1 MKIAKLDLPDSAIEF
16 LHSQGFEKLYPPQAD
31 SVKSGL
37 MDGKNILVSA
47 PTASGKTLIA
57 MLAMLS
63 HLSKNNS
70 DNNNDDSNHNGIGK
84 KVIYLSPLRALA
96 AEKFTEFKKLEKISL
111 GKKIKVGISTGDFEN
126 LEKNLE
132 KNNILIL
139 TNEKMDSI
147 IRHGAEWIEDI
158 GLVISDEVHLI
169 GDESR
174 GPTLEMILT
183 QLKLLE
189 TKPQIVGL
197 SATITNS
204 EELSDWLGCNL
215 VKNDWRPVPLSE
227 GVCDG
232 GEVTM
237 SDGKTFEVERSIRGT
252 PIDLGVQSVK
262 EGGQSLVFAETRTR
276 SKSLATK
283 AADAVS
289 QVLEKKDLKNLEKT
303 SKKIMSENE
312 HTELVKTLALLIKK
326 GVAFHHAG
334 LNQNCRGTVETE
346 FRKGTIKLLSST
358 PTLAAG
364 VNLPARRVVISN
376 INRYNAKVGAN
387 RPISILEYKQ
397 LCGRAGRPQYDDYGE
412 SIIVGNG
419 NTEDLIDYYINGE
432 PEPIISKITDDKSL
446 RTHVLS
452 VVVTNPGIKKDDI
465 LEFFLQTLGG
475 MQSRKPTI
483 KFAIDISLRF
493 LSSEYLIVKKGER
506 YAATEFGKKTS
517 MLYIDPLTATSF
529 RDAVENVSPDGKHTF
544 GFLHLISKCDEFF
557 PKFSLR
563 NKDYG
568 AASVLIENNSSELL
582 ESISEYDCSRSLLA
596 LNAWITESSEL
607 SLSDNLGIESGD
619 MHRMAETANWLSY
632 CLREISK
639 HVERA
644 DLLDELDNLRKRIVY
659 GIREELLDLVRVKGI
674 GRVRARILYKNNIRN
689 LDDLA
694 KIPVNKLAEIDK
706 IGSTIADNIKTELRR
721 IRY

>member
-1 MKIAKLDLPDSAIEF
+1 MKIEKLDLPDTAIEF
-16 LHSQGFEKLYPPQAD
+16 LKSQGYEKLYPPQAD

-37 MDGKNILVSA
+37 LDGKSILVSA

-57 MLAMLS
+57 MLAIIS
-63 HLSKNNS
+63 YLSKNN
-70 DNNNDDSNHNGIGK
+70 G

-96 AEKFTEFKKLEKISL
+96 TEKFSEFKKLEKVAL
-111 GKKIKVGISTGDFEN
+111 GKKVKVGISTGDYEN
-126 LEKNLE
+126 IEKNLE
-132 KNNILIL
+132 KSNVLIL

-147 IRHGAEWIEDI
+147 IRHGAEWVEEI
-158 GLVISDEVHLI
+158 GLVIADEVHLI
-169 GDESR
+169 GDENR
-174 GPTLEMILT
+174 GPTLEMVLT

-189 TKPQIVGL
+189 TNPQIVGL

-204 EELSDWLGCNL
+204 DEIADWLGCKL
-215 VKNDWRPVPLSE
+215 VKNDWRPVPLTE
-227 GVCDG
+227 GVCDA
-232 GEVTM
+232 GEITM
-237 SDGKTFEVERSIRGT
+237 NDGKVFSVERSLCGT

-262 EGGQSLVFAETRTR
+262 EGGQSLVFAETRNR

-283 AADAVS
+283 AADAIS
-289 QVLEKKDLKNLEKT
+289 KILEKKDLTELEKT
-303 SKKIMSENE
+303 SKKILSENE
-312 HTELVKTLALLIKK
+312 HTELIKTLAFLVKK

-334 LNQNCRGTVETE
+334 LNQNCRETIETE

-376 INRYNAKVGAN
+376 VNRYNAKVGKN
-387 RPISILEYKQ
+387 MPISILEYKQ
-397 LCGRAGRPQYDDYGE
+397 LCGRAGRPQYDNYGE
-412 SIIVGNG
+412 AIIVGNG
-419 NTEDLIDYYINGE
+419 NTKDLMDYYINGE

-446 RTHVLS
+446 RTHILS
-452 VVVTNPGIKKDDI
+452 VVVTHPGIKKDEI
-465 LEFFLQTLGG
+465 LEFFMQTLGG
-475 MQSRKPTI
+475 LQSRKPTT

-493 LSSEYLIVKKGER
+493 LSSEHLIIKKGER

-517 MLYIDPLTATSF
+517 MLYIDPLTATYF
-529 RDAVENVSPDGKHTF
+529 RDSIKNISQERKHTF
-544 GFLHLISKCDEFF
+544 GFLHLITNCEEFF

-563 NKDYG
+563 QKDYES
-568 AASVLIENNSSELL
+568 ASLMIENNSSELL
-582 ESISEYDCSRSLLA
+582 EPISEYDCSRSLLA
-596 LNAWITESSEL
+596 LQAWITESSEL

-619 MHRMAETANWLSY
+619 MHRMTENANWLSY

-644 DLLDELDNLRKRIVY
+644 DLLEELGDLGKRIVY

-674 GRVRARILYKNNIRN
+674 GRVRSRILYKHGIKN

-706 IGSTIADNIKTELRR
+706 IGSTIADKIKSELRKV
-721 IRY
+721 RY

>member
-1 MKIAKLDLPDSAIEF
+1 MNIERLDLPYTAVDF
-16 LHSQGFEKLYPPQAD
+16 LKSQGFKKLYPPQAD

-37 MDGKNILVSA
+37 LDGQSVLISA

-57 MLAMLS
+57 ILAMLS
-63 HLSKNNS
+63 YISKNN
-70 DNNNDDSNHNGIGK
+70 G

-96 AEKFTEFKKLEKISL
+96 AEKFSEFKKLEKISL
-111 GKKIKVGISTGDFEN
+111 GNKVKVAISTGDFEN
-126 LEKNLE
+126 IEKNLE
-132 KNNILIL
+132 KSNVLIL

-147 IRHGAEWIEDI
+147 IRHNAEWIDEI

-169 GDESR
+169 GDENR

-183 QLKLLE
+183 QLKLLDS
-189 TKPQIVGL
+189 KPQIVGL

-204 EELSDWLGCNL
+204 DEIANWLGCKL

-237 SDGKTFEVERSIRGT
+237 SDGKTFEVESSLRGT
-252 PIDLGVQSVK
+252 PIDLGVQSVQQ
-262 EGGQSLVFAETRTR
+262 GGQSLVFAETRAR

-283 AADAVS
+283 AADVIS
-289 QVLEKKDLKNLEKT
+289 LMLEKKEITALEKI
-303 SKKIMSENE
+303 SKKILSENE
-312 HTELVKTLALLIKK
+312 HTELVKTLALLVKK

-334 LNQNCRGTVETE
+334 LNQKCRETIETE
-346 FRKGTIKLLSST
+346 FRKGLIKLLSST

-376 INRYNAKVGAN
+376 VNRYNAKVGAN

-419 NTEDLIDYYINGE
+419 NTRDIIDYYINGE
-432 PEPIISKITDDKSL
+432 PEPIVSKITDDKSL
-446 RTHVLS
+446 RTHILS
-452 VVVTNPGIKKDDI
+452 VIVTHPGIKKEEI

-475 MQSRKPTI
+475 LQSRKSTI

-493 LSSEYLIVKKGER
+493 LSSKYLIIKKGER

-517 MLYIDPLTATSF
+517 MLYIDPLTATYF
-529 RDAVENVSPDGKHTF
+529 RDSIENVSSKRQHTF
-544 GFLHLISKCDEFF
+544 GFLHLITNCEEFF

-563 NKDYG
+563 QKDYEL
-568 AASVLIENNSSELL
+568 ASLLIENNSSELL

-596 LNAWITESSEL
+596 LQSWITESTEL
-607 SLSDNLGIESGD
+607 SLSDSLGIESGD
-619 MHRMAETANWLSY
+619 MHRMTENADWLTY

-644 DLLDELDNLRKRIVY
+644 DLLEELDDLRKRIVY
-659 GIREELLDLVRVKGI
+659 GIKEELLDLVKVKGI
-674 GRVRARILYKNNIRN
+674 GRVRSRLLYKYGIKN
-689 LDDLA
+689 LDDLT

-721 IRY
+721 VR

>member
-1 MKIAKLDLPDSAIEF
+1 MNIAKLKLPEPAIEF
-16 LHSQGFEKLYPPQAD
+16 LKSQGFTKLYPPQAD

-37 MDGKNILVSA
+37 LDGKSILVSA

-63 HLSKNNS
+63 YISNNK
-70 DNNNDDSNHNGIGK
+70 G

-96 AEKFTEFKKLEKISL
+96 AEKFTEFKKLEKVTL
-111 GKKIKVGISTGDFEN
+111 GNKVKVAISTGDFEN
-126 LEKNLE
+126 IEKNLE
-132 KNNILIL
+132 KSNVLIL

-147 IRHGAEWIEDI
+147 IRHGAEWVDDI

-204 EELSDWLGCNL
+204 DEIADWLECKL

-227 GVCDG
+227 GVCDAG
-232 GEVTM
+232 QVTM
-237 SDGKTFEVERSIRGT
+237 SDGKIFEVERSLRGT
-252 PIDLGVQSVK
+252 PIDLGVQSVQQ
-262 EGGQSLVFAETRTR
+262 GGQSLVFAETRTR

-283 AADAVS
+283 AADAIS
-289 QVLEKKDLKNLEKT
+289 QILEKKEITTLEKA
-303 SKKIMSENE
+303 SKKILSENE
-312 HTELVKTLALLIKK
+312 HTEIVKTLATLVKK

-334 LNQNCRGTVETE
+334 LNQKCRETIETE

-419 NTEDLIDYYINGE
+419 NTEDLIEYYINGE
-432 PEPIISKITDDKSL
+432 PEPIVSKITDDKSL
-446 RTHVLS
+446 RTHILS
-452 VVVTNPGIKKDDI
+452 VIVTHPGIKKEEI

-475 MQSRKPTI
+475 LQSRKPTI

-493 LSSEYLIVKKGER
+493 LSSKFLIIKKGER

-517 MLYIDPLTATSF
+517 MLYIDPLTATYF
-529 RDAVENVSPDGKHTF
+529 RDSIENVSEEQKHTF
-544 GFLHLISKCDEFF
+544 GFLHLITNCEEFF

-563 NKDYG
+563 QRDYET
-568 AASVLIENNSSELL
+568 ASLMIENNSSQLL
-582 ESISEYDCSRSLLA
+582 EPISEYDCSRSLLA
-596 LNAWITESSEL
+596 LQSWITEFTEL
-607 SLSDNLGIESGD
+607 SLSDSLGIESGD
-619 MHRMAETANWLSY
+619 MHRMTENANWLSY

-644 DLLDELDNLRKRIVY
+644 DLLEELGDLRNRVVY

-674 GRVRARILYKNNIRN
+674 GRVRARILFKHGIKN
-689 LDDLA
+689 LDDLR

-706 IGSTIADNIKTELRR
+706 IGSTIADNIKAELRR
-721 IRY
+721 VR

>member
-1 MKIAKLDLPDSAIEF
+1 MNIEKLKLPESAIEF
-16 LHSQGFEKLYPPQAD
+16 LKSQGFTKLYPPQTD

-37 MDGKNILVSA
+37 LDGKSILVSA

-63 HLSKNNS
+63 YISNNK
-70 DNNNDDSNHNGIGK
+70 G

-96 AEKFTEFKKLEKISL
+96 AEKFTEFKKLEKVTL
-111 GKKIKVGISTGDFEN
+111 GNKVKVAISTGDFEN
-126 LEKNLE
+126 IEKNLE
-132 KNNILIL
+132 KSNMLIL

-147 IRHGAEWIEDI
+147 IRHGAEWVDDI

-189 TKPQIVGL
+189 TNPQIVGL

-204 EELSDWLGCNL
+204 DEIADWLECKL

-227 GVCDG
+227 GVCDAG
-232 GEVTM
+232 QVTM
-237 SDGKTFEVERSIRGT
+237 SDGQTFEVERSLRGT
-252 PIDLGVQSVK
+252 PIDLGVQSVQQ
-262 EGGQSLVFAETRTR
+262 GGQSLIFAETRTR

-283 AADAVS
+283 AADAIS
-289 QVLEKKDLKNLEKT
+289 QILEKKEITALEKT
-303 SKKIMSENE
+303 SKKILSENE
-312 HTELVKTLALLIKK
+312 HTEIVKTLATLVKK

-334 LNQNCRGTVETE
+334 LNQKCRETIETE
-346 FRKGTIKLLSST
+346 FRKGIIKLLSST

-364 VNLPARRVVISN
+364 INLPARRVVISN

-419 NTEDLIDYYINGE
+419 NTEDLIEYYINGE
-432 PEPIISKITDDKSL
+432 PEPIVSKITDDKSL
-446 RTHVLS
+446 RTHILS
-452 VVVTNPGIKKDDI
+452 VIVTHPGIKKEEI

-475 MQSRKPTI
+475 LQSRKPTI

-493 LSSEYLIVKKGER
+493 LSSKFLIIKKGER

-517 MLYIDPLTATSF
+517 MLYIDPLTATYF
-529 RDAVENVSPDGKHTF
+529 RDSIENVSEERKHTF
-544 GFLHLISKCDEFF
+544 GFLHMITNVQ
-557 PKFSLR
+557 SLF
-563 NKDYG
+563 
-568 AASVLIENNSSELL
+568 L
-582 ESISEYDCSRSLLA
+582 
-596 LNAWITESSEL
+596 
-607 SLSDNLGIESGD
+607 
-619 MHRMAETANWLSY
+619 
-632 CLREISK
+632 
-639 HVERA
+639 
-644 DLLDELDNLRKRIVY
+644 
-659 GIREELLDLVRVKGI
+659 
-674 GRVRARILYKNNIRN
+674 
-689 LDDLA
+689 
-694 KIPVNKLAEIDK
+694 
-706 IGSTIADNIKTELRR
+706 
-721 IRY
+721 

>member
-1 MKIAKLDLPDSAIEF
+1 MNVEKLKLSEPAIEF
-16 LHSQGFEKLYPPQAD
+16 LKSQGFTKLYPPQAD

-37 MDGKNILVSA
+37 LDGKSILVSA

-63 HLSKNNS
+63 FLSNNK
-70 DNNNDDSNHNGIGK
+70 G

-96 AEKFTEFKKLEKISL
+96 AEKFTEFKKLEKVAL
-111 GKKIKVGISTGDFEN
+111 GNKAKVAISTGDFEN
-126 LEKNLE
+126 IEKNLE
-132 KNNILIL
+132 KSNVLIL

-147 IRHGAEWIEDI
+147 IRHGAEWVDEI

-174 GPTLEMILT
+174 GPTLEMTLT

-204 EELSDWLGCNL
+204 DEIADWLECKL

-227 GVCDG
+227 GVCDEG
-232 GEVTM
+232 QVTM
-237 SDGKTFEVERSIRGT
+237 TDGKTFEVGRSLMGT
-252 PIDLGVQSVK
+252 PIDLAVQSVS

-283 AADAVS
+283 AADTVS
-289 QVLEKKDLKNLEKT
+289 KLLEKKEIAALEKT
-303 SKKIMSENE
+303 SKKLLSENE
-312 HTELVKTLALLIKK
+312 HTDLVKALATLVKK
-326 GVAFHHAG
+326 GVGFHHAG
-334 LNQNCRGTVETE
+334 LNQKCRETIEQE

-364 VNLPARRVVISN
+364 VNLPARRVVISSV
-376 INRYNAKVGAN
+376 NRYNAKVGGN

-397 LCGRAGRPQYDDYGE
+397 LCGRAGRPQYDDHGE

-419 NTEDLIDYYINGE
+419 NAEDLTDYYIHGE
-432 PEPIISKITDDKSL
+432 PEAIESKITDDKSL
-446 RTHVLS
+446 RTHILS
-452 VVVTNPGIKKDDI
+452 VIVTHPGIKKEEI

-475 MQSRKPTI
+475 LQSRKPTV

-493 LSSEYLIVKKGER
+493 LSSKSLIIKKGER

-517 MLYIDPLTATSF
+517 VLYIDPLSATYF
-529 RDAVENVSPDGKHTF
+529 RDSIENVSEERKHTF
-544 GFLHLISKCDEFF
+544 GFLHMITNCEEFF

-563 NKDYG
+563 QKDYET
-568 AASVLIENNSSELL
+568 ASLMIENNSSQLL
-582 ESISEYDCSRSLLA
+582 EPISEYDCSRSLLA
-596 LNAWITESSEL
+596 LQSWITESTEL
-607 SLSDNLGIESGD
+607 SLSDSLGIESGD
-619 MHRMAETANWLSY
+619 MHRMAENANWLSY

-644 DLLDELDNLRKRIVY
+644 DLLEELGDLRNRVIY

-674 GRVRARILYKNNIRN
+674 GRVRARILFKHGIKN
-689 LDDLA
+689 LDDLR
-694 KIPVNKLAEIDK
+694 KIPANKLAEIDK
-706 IGSTIADNIKTELRR
+706 IGSTIADNIKAELRKVR
-721 IRY
+721 

>member
-1 MKIAKLDLPDSAIEF
+1 MKIEKLDLPEPAIKF
-16 LHSQGFEKLYPPQAD
+16 LKSQGYEKLYPPQAD

-37 MDGKNILVSA
+37 LDGKSILVSA

-63 HLSKNNS
+63 YLSKNS
-70 DNNNDDSNHNGIGK
+70 GK
-84 KVIYLSPLRALA
+84 IIYLSPLRALA
-96 AEKFTEFKKLEKISL
+96 AEKFTEFKKLEKITM
-111 GKKIKVGISTGDFEN
+111 GKKIKAGISTGDFEN
-126 LEKNLE
+126 IEKNLE
-132 KNNILIL
+132 KSNILIL

-147 IRHGAEWIEDI
+147 IRHGTEWIDDI
-158 GLVISDEVHLI
+158 GLIISDEVHLI
-169 GDESR
+169 GDENR

-189 TKPQIVGL
+189 TNPQIVGL

-204 EELSDWLGCNL
+204 DEIANWLGCKL
-215 VKNDWRPVPLSE
+215 VQNDWRPVPLSE

-237 SDGKTFEVERSIRGT
+237 SDGKTFEVERSLRGT
-252 PIDLGVQSVK
+252 PIDLGVQSVH

-283 AADAVS
+283 AADVIS
-289 QVLEKKDLKNLEKT
+289 QMLEKNELKDLEKT
-303 SKKIMSENE
+303 SKKILSQNE
-312 HTELVKTLALLIKK
+312 HTEIVKTLATLVKK

-334 LNQNCRGTVETE
+334 LNQNCREIIETE

-397 LCGRAGRPQYDDYGE
+397 LCGRAGRPQYDKFGE

-419 NTEDLIDYYINGE
+419 NTDDLIDYYINGE
-432 PEPIISKITDDKSL
+432 PEPIVSTITDDKSL
-446 RTHVLS
+446 RTHILS
-452 VVVTNPGIKKDDI
+452 VIVTHPGIKKDGI
-465 LEFFLQTLGG
+465 LDFFLQTLGG
-475 MQSRKPTI
+475 LQSRKPTI

-493 LSSEYLIVKKGER
+493 LSNEYLIIKKGER

-517 MLYIDPLTATSF
+517 MLYIDPLTATHF
-529 RDAVENVSPDGKHTF
+529 RDAVENVSQDRKHTF
-544 GFLHLISKCDEFF
+544 GFLHLITSCEEFF

-563 NKDYG
+563 NKDYES
-568 AASVLIENNSSELL
+568 ASLLIENHSSELL
-582 ESISEYDCSRSLLA
+582 EPISEYDCSRSLLA
-596 LNAWITESSEL
+596 LQAWITESSEL
-607 SLSDNLGIESGD
+607 SLSDSLAIESGD
-619 MHRMAETANWLSY
+619 MHRMAEMANWLSY

-644 DLLDELDNLRKRIVY
+644 DLLEELGDFRNRIVY

-674 GRVRARILYKNNIRN
+674 GRVRARILYKHKIKN

-706 IGSTIADNIKTELRR
+706 IGSTIADNIKAELRR
-721 IRY
+721 VR

>member
-1 MKIAKLDLPDSAIEF
+1 MKIEKLTLPDSAIDF
-16 LHSQGFEKLYPPQAD
+16 LKSQGYEKLYPPQAD
-31 SVKSGL
+31 CVKSGL
-37 MDGKNILVSA
+37 LDGKSILVSA

-63 HLSKNNS
+63 YLSKNK
-70 DNNNDDSNHNGIGK
+70 G

-111 GKKIKVGISTGDFEN
+111 GKKIKTSISTGDFEN
-126 LEKNLE
+126 IEKNLE
-132 KNNILIL
+132 KSNILIL

-147 IRHGAEWIEDI
+147 IRHGAEWIDDI

-183 QLKLLE
+183 NLKLLE
-189 TKPQIVGL
+189 SKPQIIGL

-204 EELSDWLGCNL
+204 NEIADWLDCKL

-232 GEVTM
+232 GKVTM
-237 SDGKTFEVERSIRGT
+237 SDGETFEVKPSLRGI
-252 PIDLGVQSVK
+252 PIDLGVQSVQN
-262 EGGQSLVFAETRTR
+262 GGQSLVFAETRVR

-283 AADAVS
+283 AADVIS
-289 QVLEKKDLKNLEKT
+289 QLLIKKELTALEKT
-303 SKKIMSENE
+303 SKQILSENE
-312 HTELVKTLALLIKK
+312 HTEIVKTLATLVKK

-334 LNQNCRGTVETE
+334 LNQKCREIVEKE

-387 RPISILEYKQ
+387 RPISVLEYKQ
-397 LCGRAGRPQYDDYGE
+397 LSGRAGRPQYDKYGE

-419 NTEDLIDYYINGE
+419 NTEDLTEYYIHGE
-432 PEPIISKITDDKSL
+432 SEPIISKITEDKSL
-446 RTHVLS
+446 RTHILS
-452 VVVTNPGIKKDDI
+452 VIVTHPGIKKEEL

-475 MQSRKPTI
+475 LQTTKATLS
-483 KFAIDISLRF
+483 FAINISLRF
-493 LSSEYLIVKKGER
+493 LSSQQLVIKKGER
-506 YAATEFGKKTS
+506 YAGTSFGKKTS
-517 MLYIDPLTATSF
+517 MLYIDPLTATFF
-529 RDAVENVSPDGKHTF
+529 RDAIDNVSQQGKHTF
-544 GFLHLISKCDEFF
+544 GFLHIMTNCEEFF
-557 PKFSLR
+557 PNFSLR
-563 NKDYG
+563 NKDYE
-568 AASVLIENNSSELL
+568 STSLMIENHSSELI
-582 ESISEYDCSRSLLA
+582 EPISEYDCSRSLLA
-596 LNAWITESSEL
+596 LQMWITESTEL
-607 SLSDNLGIESGD
+607 SLSDTLGIEAGD
-619 MHRMAETANWLSY
+619 MHRMVENANWLSY

-639 HVERA
+639 HIERS
-644 DLLDELDNLRKRIVY
+644 DLLEEFDDLRKRIVY

-674 GRVRARILYKNNIRN
+674 GRVRARILFKHNIKN

-694 KIPVNKLAEIDK
+694 KIPTHKLAEIDK
-706 IGSTIADNIKTELRR
+706 IGLTIANNIKAELKKV
-721 IRY
+721 RY

>member
-1 MKIAKLDLPDSAIEF
+1 MKIEKLDLPESAIDF
-16 LHSQGFEKLYPPQAD
+16 LKSQGYEKLYPPQAD

-37 MDGKNILVSA
+37 LNGKSVLVSA

-57 MLAMLS
+57 MLSMMS
-63 HLSKNNS
+63 YISKNK
-70 DNNNDDSNHNGIGK
+70 GK
-84 KVIYLSPLRALA
+84 IIYLSPLRALA
-96 AEKFTEFKKLEKISL
+96 AEKFSEFKKLEKVAL
-111 GKKIKVGISTGDFEN
+111 GNKVKVGISTGDFEN
-126 LEKNLE
+126 IEKNLE
-132 KNNILIL
+132 KNNILVL

-147 IRHGAEWIEDI
+147 IRHGAEWVDEI
-158 GLVISDEVHLI
+158 GLVIADEIHLI
-169 GDESR
+169 GDENR

-204 EELSDWLGCNL
+204 NEIAYWLECNL
-215 VKNDWRPVPLSE
+215 IKNDWRPVPLAE
-227 GVCDG
+227 GVCDA
-232 GEVTM
+232 GEITM

-262 EGGQSLVFAETRTR
+262 DGGQSLVFAETRTR

-283 AADAVS
+283 AADVIS
-289 QVLEKKDLKNLEKT
+289 QILAKKELTQLEKT
-303 SKKIMSENE
+303 SKKILSENE
-312 HTELVKTLALLIKK
+312 HTELVKTLAILVKK

-334 LNQNCRGTVETE
+334 LNQKCREIIETE
-346 FRKGTIKLLSST
+346 FRNGTIKLLSST

-364 VNLPARRVVISN
+364 VNLPARRVVISSV
-376 INRYNAKVGAN
+376 NRYNAKVGAN

-397 LCGRAGRPQYDDYGE
+397 LCGRAGRPQYDKFGE

-432 PEPIISKITDDKSL
+432 PEPIESKITDDKSL

-452 VVVTNPGIKKDDI
+452 VVVTHPGIKKEEI
-465 LEFFLQTLGG
+465 LEFFLKTLGG
-475 MQSRKPTI
+475 LQSRKPTI

-493 LSSEYLIVKKGER
+493 LSSEYLLVKKGER

-517 MLYIDPLTATSF
+517 MLYIDPLTATYF
-529 RDAVENVSPDGKHTF
+529 RDAVENVSQDRKHTF
-544 GFLHLISKCDEFF
+544 GFLHLISNCKEFF

-563 NKDYG
+563 QKDYES
-568 AASVLIENNSSELL
+568 ASLMIENNSSELL
-582 ESISEYDCSRSLLA
+582 KPISEYDCSRSLLA
-596 LNAWITESSEL
+596 LQAWITESSEL

-619 MHRMAETANWLSY
+619 MHRMTETANWLSY

-644 DLLDELDNLRKRIVY
+644 DLLEELGDLRRRIVY
-659 GIREELLDLVRVKGI
+659 GIREELLDLVKVKGI
-674 GRVRARILYKNNIRN
+674 GRVRARILFKNGIKN
-689 LDDLA
+689 LTDLE

-706 IGSTIADNIKTELRR
+706 IGSTIAENIKTELRR

>member
-1 MKIAKLDLPDSAIEF
+1 MNIDKLKLPESAIKF
-16 LHSQGFEKLYPPQAD
+16 LKSQGYTKLYPPQAD
-31 SVKSGL
+31 SVKFGL
-37 MDGKNILVSA
+37 LDGKSILVSA

-57 MLAMLS
+57 MLAIMSYLS
-63 HLSKNNS
+63 NNK
-70 DNNNDDSNHNGIGK
+70 G

-96 AEKFTEFKKLEKISL
+96 AEKFTEFKKLEKVAL
-111 GKKIKVGISTGDFEN
+111 GNKVKVAISTGDFEN
-126 LEKNLE
+126 IEKNLE
-132 KNNILIL
+132 ISNLLIL

-147 IRHGAEWIEDI
+147 IRHSAEWVDEI

-169 GDESR
+169 GDENR

-204 EELSDWLGCNL
+204 DEIADWLECTL

-232 GEVTM
+232 GQVTM
-237 SDGKTFEVERSIRGT
+237 SDGKIFEVERSLMGT

-262 EGGQSLVFAETRTR
+262 QGGQSLVFAETRVR

-283 AADAVS
+283 ASDAIF
-289 QVLEKKDLKNLEKT
+289 QMLDKKEISELEKT
-303 SKKIMSENE
+303 SKKLLSENE
-312 HTELVKTLALLIKK
+312 HTELVKTLALLVKK

-334 LNQNCRGTVETE
+334 LNQKCRQTIEEE

-419 NTEDLIDYYINGE
+419 NTEDLIEYYINGE

-446 RTHVLS
+446 RTHILS
-452 VVVTNPGIKKDDI
+452 VIVTHPGIKKEDL

-475 MQSRKPTI
+475 LQTRKPTL

-493 LSSEYLIVKKGER
+493 LSSKFLIIKKGER

-517 MLYIDPLTATSF
+517 MLYIDPLTATYF
-529 RDAVENVSPDGKHTF
+529 RDSIENVSQERKHTF
-544 GFLHLISKCDEFF
+544 GFLHLITNCEEFF

-563 NKDYG
+563 QKDYET
-568 AASVLIENNSSELL
+568 ASLMIENNSSQLL
-582 ESISEYDCSRSLLA
+582 EPISEYDCSRSLLA
-596 LNAWITESSEL
+596 LQSWITESTEL
-607 SLSDNLGIESGD
+607 SLSDSLGIESGD
-619 MHRMAETANWLSY
+619 VHRMTENANWLSY

-639 HVERA
+639 HVERV
-644 DLLDELDNLRKRIVY
+644 DLLEELSDLRNRVVY
-659 GIREELLDLVRVKGI
+659 GIREELLDLVKVKGI
-674 GRVRARILYKNNIRN
+674 GRVRARILFKHGIKN
-689 LDDLA
+689 LEDLK
-694 KIPVNKLAEIDK
+694 KIPVNKLGEIDK
-706 IGSTIADNIKTELRR
+706 IGSTIADKIKEELRKVR
-721 IRY
+721 

>member
-1 MKIAKLDLPDSAIEF
+1 MKIEKLDLPDSAIEF
-16 LHSQGFEKLYPPQAD
+16 LKSQGYEKLYPPQAD
-31 SVKSGL
+31 SIESGL
-37 MDGKNILVSA
+37 LDGKSILVSA

-57 MLAMLS
+57 MLAIIS
-63 HLSKNNS
+63 YLSKNT
-70 DNNNDDSNHNGIGK
+70 G

-96 AEKFTEFKKLEKISL
+96 AEKFSEFKKLEKVAI
-111 GKKIKVGISTGDFEN
+111 GNKVKVSISTGDYEN
-126 LEKNLE
+126 IEKNLE
-132 KNNILIL
+132 KSNVLIL

-147 IRHGAEWIEDI
+147 IRHGAEWVEEI
-158 GLVISDEVHLI
+158 GLVITDEVHLI
-169 GDESR
+169 GDENR

-204 EELSDWLGCNL
+204 DEIADWLDCKL
-215 VKNDWRPVPLSE
+215 VKNDWRPVPLTE
-227 GVCDG
+227 GVCDA

-237 SDGKTFEVERSIRGT
+237 NDGKTFSVERSIRGT

-262 EGGQSLVFAETRTR
+262 EGGQSLVFAETRNR

-283 AADAVS
+283 AADAIS
-289 QVLEKKDLKNLEKT
+289 QILEKKDLKELEKT
-303 SKKIMSENE
+303 SKKILAQNE
-312 HTELVKTLALLIKK
+312 HTELIKTLAFLVKK

-334 LNQNCRGTVETE
+334 LNQNCRETIETE

-376 INRYNAKVGAN
+376 VNRYNAKVGAN

-412 SIIVGNG
+412 AIIVGNG
-419 NTEDLIDYYINGE
+419 NTADLIDYYVNGE

-446 RTHVLS
+446 RTHILS
-452 VVVTNPGIKKDDI
+452 VIVTHPGIKKDEI

-475 MQSRKPTI
+475 LQSRKPTI

-493 LSSEYLIVKKGER
+493 LSSKYLIIKKGER

-517 MLYIDPLTATSF
+517 MLYIDPLTATYF
-529 RDAVENVSPDGKHTF
+529 RDAIENVSQERKHTF
-544 GFLHLISKCDEFF
+544 GFLHLISNCEEFF

-563 NKDYG
+563 KKDYES
-568 AASVLIENNSSELL
+568 ASLLIENNSSELL
-582 ESISEYDCSRSLLA
+582 EQISEYDCSRSLLA
-596 LNAWITESSEL
+596 LQAWITESSEL

-619 MHRMAETANWLSY
+619 MHRMTETANWLSY

-644 DLLDELDNLRKRIVY
+644 DLLEELGNLRKRIVY
-659 GIREELLDLVRVKGI
+659 GIREELLELVRVKGI
-674 GRVRARILYKNNIRN
+674 GRVRARTLYKHGIKN

-706 IGSTIADNIKTELRR
+706 IGSTLADNIKSELRKVR
-721 IRY
+721 

>member
-1 MKIAKLDLPDSAIEF
+1 MKIDKLDLPDAAIEF
-16 LHSQGFEKLYPPQAD
+16 LKSQGYEKLYPPQAD

-37 MDGKNILVSA
+37 LDGKSILVSA

-57 MLAMLS
+57 MLAMINY
-63 HLSKNNS
+63 LSKNN
-70 DNNNDDSNHNGIGK
+70 G

-96 AEKFTEFKKLEKISL
+96 AEKFSEFKKLEKVAL
-111 GKKIKVGISTGDFEN
+111 GKKVKVGISTGDYEN
-126 LEKNLE
+126 IEKNLE
-132 KNNILIL
+132 NSNVLIL

-147 IRHGAEWIEDI
+147 IRHGAEWVEEI
-158 GLVISDEVHLI
+158 GLVIADEVHLI
-169 GDESR
+169 GDENR
-174 GPTLEMILT
+174 GPTLEMVLT

-189 TKPQIVGL
+189 TNPQIVGL

-204 EELSDWLGCNL
+204 DEIADWLNCKL

-227 GVCDG
+227 GVCDA
-232 GEVTM
+232 GEITM
-237 SDGKTFEVERSIRGT
+237 NDGKVFSVERSVCGT

-262 EGGQSLVFAETRTR
+262 EGGQSLIFAETRNR

-283 AADAVS
+283 AADAIS
-289 QVLEKKDLKNLEKT
+289 QILEKKDLEELEKT
-303 SKKIMSENE
+303 SKKILSENE
-312 HTELVKTLALLIKK
+312 HTELIKTLAFLVKK

-334 LNQNCRGTVETE
+334 LNQNCRQTIETE

-364 VNLPARRVVISN
+364 VNLPARRVVISS

-412 SIIVGNG
+412 AIIVGNG

-446 RTHVLS
+446 RTHILS
-452 VVVTNPGIKKDDI
+452 VVVTHPGIKKDEI

-475 MQSRKPTI
+475 LQSRKPTI

-493 LSSEYLIVKKGER
+493 LSSEYLLIKKGER

-517 MLYIDPLTATSF
+517 MLYIDPLTATYF
-529 RDAVENVSPDGKHTF
+529 RDAIENVSQDRKHTF
-544 GFLHLISKCDEFF
+544 GFLHLISNCEEFF

-563 NKDYG
+563 KKDYES
-568 AASVLIENNSSELL
+568 ASLLIENNSSELL
-582 ESISEYDCSRSLLA
+582 EQISEYDCSRSLLA
-596 LNAWITESSEL
+596 LHAWITESSEL
-607 SLSDNLGIESGD
+607 SLSDNFGVESGD

-644 DLLDELDNLRKRIVY
+644 DLLEELGNLRKRIVY
-659 GIREELLDLVRVKGI
+659 GIREELLELVRIKGI
-674 GRVRARILYKNNIRN
+674 GRIRARILYKHRIKN

-706 IGSTIADNIKTELRR
+706 IGSTLADNIKSELRKVR
-721 IRY
+721 

>member
-1 MKIAKLDLPDSAIEF
+1 MNIERLELPDTAIDF
-16 LHSQGFEKLYPPQAD
+16 LKSQGFEKLYPPQAD

-37 MDGKNILVSA
+37 LKGKSILVSA

-63 HLSKNNS
+63 YISKNK
-70 DNNNDDSNHNGIGK
+70 G

-96 AEKFTEFKKLEKISL
+96 AEKFSEFKKLEKISL
-111 GKKIKVGISTGDFEN
+111 GNKIKVAISTGDFEN
-126 LEKNLE
+126 IEKNLE
-132 KNNILIL
+132 KSNVLIL

-147 IRHGAEWIEDI
+147 IRHSAEWVDEI

-169 GDESR
+169 GDENR

-183 QLKLLE
+183 QLKLLD

-204 EELSDWLGCNL
+204 DEIADWLGCKL
-215 VKNDWRPVPLSE
+215 VENDWRPVPLSE
-227 GVCDG
+227 GVCEG
-232 GEVTM
+232 GEVIM
-237 SDGKTFEVERSIRGT
+237 NDGKTFEVERSLRGT
-252 PIDLGVQSVK
+252 PIDLGVQSVQQ
-262 EGGQSLVFAETRTR
+262 GGQSLVFAETRAR

-283 AADAVS
+283 ASDVIS
-289 QVLEKKDLKNLEKT
+289 LMLEKKEITELEKT
-303 SKKIMSENE
+303 SKKILSENE
-312 HTELVKTLALLIKK
+312 HTELVKTLALLVKK

-334 LNQNCRGTVETE
+334 LNQKCRETIETE
-346 FRKGTIKLLSST
+346 FRKGKIKLLSST

-376 INRYNAKVGAN
+376 VNRYNAKVGAN

-419 NTEDLIDYYINGE
+419 NTEDLIEYYINGE
-432 PEPIISKITDDKSL
+432 PEPIVSKITDDKSL
-446 RTHVLS
+446 RTHILS
-452 VVVTNPGIKKDDI
+452 VIVTHPGIKKEEI

-475 MQSRKPTI
+475 LQSRKPTI

-493 LSSEYLIVKKGER
+493 LSSKYLIIKKGER
-506 YAATEFGKKTS
+506 FAATEFGKKTS
-517 MLYIDPLTATSF
+517 MLYIDPLTATYF
-529 RDAVENVSPDGKHTF
+529 RDSIENVSQERKHTF
-544 GFLHLISKCDEFF
+544 GFLHLITNCEEFF

-563 NKDYG
+563 QKDYEL
-568 AASVLIENNSSELL
+568 ASLMIENNSSELL

-596 LNAWITESSEL
+596 LQSWLTESTEL
-607 SLSDNLGIESGD
+607 SLSDSLGIESGD
-619 MHRMAETANWLSY
+619 MHRMTENADWLTY

-644 DLLDELDNLRKRIVY
+644 DLLEELDDLRKRVVY
-659 GIREELLDLVRVKGI
+659 GIREELLDLVKIKGI
-674 GRVRARILYKNNIRN
+674 GRVRSRILYKQGIIN

-706 IGSTIADNIKTELRR
+706 IGSTIADNIKTELRK
-721 IRY
+721 IR

>member
-1 MKIAKLDLPDSAIEF
+1 MKIEKLDLPESAIEF
-16 LHSQGFEKLYPPQAD
+16 LKSQGFEKLYPPQAD

-37 MDGKNILVSA
+37 LDGKNILVSA

-63 HLSKNNS
+63 YVSKNN
-70 DNNNDDSNHNGIGK
+70 GK
-84 KVIYLSPLRALA
+84 IVYLSPLRALA
-96 AEKFTEFKKLEKISL
+96 AEKFTEFKKLEKVSL
-111 GKKIKVGISTGDFEN
+111 GNKVKVSISTGDFESI
-126 LEKNLE
+126 EKNLE
-132 KNNILIL
+132 KSNILIL

-147 IRHGAEWIEDI
+147 IRHGAEWIDEI

-174 GPTLEMILT
+174 GSTLEIILT

-204 EELSDWLGCNL
+204 DEIANWLQCKL

-227 GVCDG
+227 GVCDA

-237 SDGKTFEVERSIRGT
+237 SDGKTFEVERTIRGT
-252 PIDLGVQSVK
+252 TIDLGVQSVK
-262 EGGQSLVFAETRTR
+262 DGGQSLVFAETRTR

-283 AADAVS
+283 AADTVS
-289 QVLEKKDLKNLEKT
+289 QILKKNDLKELEKT
-303 SKKIMSENE
+303 SKRILSQNE
-312 HTELVKTLALLIKK
+312 HTEIVKTLAILVKK

-334 LNQNCRGTVETE
+334 LNQNCRETIEQE

-376 INRYNAKVGAN
+376 VNRYNAKVGAN

-397 LCGRAGRPQYDDYGE
+397 LCGRAGRPQYDKYGE

-432 PEPIISKITDDKSL
+432 PEPIVSKITDDKSL

-452 VVVTNPGIKKDDI
+452 VVVTHPGIKKEDI
-465 LEFFLQTLGG
+465 LDFFLQTLGG
-475 MQSRKPTI
+475 LQSRKPTI

-493 LSSEYLIVKKGER
+493 LSSQYLLVKKGDR

-517 MLYIDPLTATSF
+517 MLYIDPLTATYF
-529 RDAVENVSPDGKHTF
+529 RDAVENVSQERKHTF
-544 GFLHLISKCDEFF
+544 GYLHLISNCEEFF

-568 AASVLIENNSSELL
+568 AASLLIENNSSELL
-582 ESISEYDCSRSLLA
+582 EHISEYDCSRSLLA
-596 LNAWITESSEL
+596 LQAWITESSEL
-607 SLSDNLGIESGD
+607 SLSDSLGIESGD
-619 MHRMAETANWLSY
+619 MHRMTETANWLSY

-639 HVERA
+639 HVDRA
-644 DLLDELDNLRKRIVY
+644 DLLEELGDLRQRIVY
-659 GIREELLDLVRVKGI
+659 GIREELLDLIRVKGI
-674 GRVRARILYKNNIRN
+674 GRVRARLLFKHGIKS
-689 LDDLA
+689 LDDLK

-706 IGSTIADNIKTELRR
+706 IGPTIADNMKSELKKVG
-721 IRY
+721 Y

>member
-1 MKIAKLDLPDSAIEF
+1 MNIAKLKLPKSAIEF
-16 LHSQGFEKLYPPQAD
+16 LKSQGFAKLYPPQAD
-31 SVKSGL
+31 SIKSGL
-37 MDGKNILVSA
+37 LDGKSVLVSA

-57 MLAMLS
+57 TLAMLS
-63 HLSKNNS
+63 YLSKNK
-70 DNNNDDSNHNGIGK
+70 G

-96 AEKFTEFKKLEKISL
+96 AEKFTEFKKLEKVAL
-111 GKKIKVGISTGDFEN
+111 GNKVKVAISTGDFEN
-126 LEKNLE
+126 IEKNLE
-132 KNNILIL
+132 KSNVLIL
-139 TNEKMDSI
+139 TNEKMDSV
-147 IRHGAEWIEDI
+147 IRHGAEWVEDI

-169 GDESR
+169 GDENR

-204 EELSDWLGCNL
+204 DEIADWLECKL
-215 VKNDWRPVPLSE
+215 VENDWRPVPLSE
-227 GVCDG
+227 GVCD
-232 GEVTM
+232 EDQVTM
-237 SDGKTFEVERSIRGT
+237 SDGKTFEVERSLMGT

-283 AADAVS
+283 AADTIS
-289 QVLEKKDLKNLEKT
+289 KILEKKEINELEKT
-303 SKKIMSENE
+303 SKKLLSENE
-312 HTELVKTLALLIKK
+312 HTELVKTLATLVKK

-334 LNQNCRGTVETE
+334 LNQKCRETIETE

-376 INRYNAKVGAN
+376 VNRYNAKVGAN

-397 LCGRAGRPQYDDYGE
+397 LCGRAGRPQYDDFGE

-419 NTEDLIDYYINGE
+419 NTDDLIEYYINGE
-432 PEPIISKITDDKSL
+432 PEPIESKITDDKSL
-446 RTHVLS
+446 RTHILS
-452 VVVTNPGIKKDDI
+452 VIVTHPGIKKEEI

-475 MQSRKPTI
+475 LQSRKPTL

-493 LSSEYLIVKKGER
+493 LSSKFLIIKKGER

-517 MLYIDPLTATSF
+517 MLYIDPLTATYF
-529 RDAVENVSPDGKHTF
+529 RDSIENVSEERKHTF
-544 GFLHLISKCDEFF
+544 GFLHLITNSEEFF

-563 NKDYG
+563 QKDYET
-568 AASVLIENNSSELL
+568 ASLMIENNSSQLL
-582 ESISEYDCSRSLLA
+582 EPISEYDCSRSLLA
-596 LNAWITESSEL
+596 LQSWITESTEL
-607 SLSDNLGIESGD
+607 SLSDSLGIESGD
-619 MHRMAETANWLSY
+619 MHRMTENANWLSY

-644 DLLDELDNLRKRIVY
+644 DLLEELGDLRNRIVY

-674 GRVRARILYKNNIRN
+674 GRVRARILFKHGIKS
-689 LDDLA
+689 LDDLR

-706 IGSTIADNIKTELRR
+706 IGSTIADNIKAELRR
-721 IRY
+721 VR